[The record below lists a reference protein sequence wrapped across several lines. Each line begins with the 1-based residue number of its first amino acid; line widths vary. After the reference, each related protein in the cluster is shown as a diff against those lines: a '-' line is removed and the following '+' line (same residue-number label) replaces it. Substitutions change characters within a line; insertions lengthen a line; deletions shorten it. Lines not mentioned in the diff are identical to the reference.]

1 MNFGI
6 KGSYTFKIPLKNG
19 TVKLIHGNNLI
30 TFFGTSFFLNRAIN
44 EEFNTI
50 KYIVLG
56 NGTNTP
62 HIMDEVLGNETI
74 RKECVS
80 SVDNT
85 YKQIKLTSNFLA
97 SDLLGVTEIG
107 VCATNTTNEP
117 VLISHDVFSKI
128 THEDITDSIGEI
140 EVEYIFQLTTSSI
153 RSGWEQKIG
162 EYYTEYNIY
171 YVDEPNEVISVFEEN
186 NNIGYSRVYQLE
198 HLREH
203 KAVFYHDTTLK
214 KLYIRNSKNSN
225 PNNDMIIVQNK

>member
-19 TVKLIHGNNLI
+19 TVKLIQGNNLI

-74 RKECVS
+74 RKECSS

-85 YKQIKLTSNFLA
+85 
-97 SDLLGVTEIG
+97 
-107 VCATNTTNEP
+107 
-117 VLISHDVFSKI
+117 
-128 THEDITDSIGEI
+128 
-140 EVEYIFQLTTSSI
+140 
-153 RSGWEQKIG
+153 
-162 EYYTEYNIY
+162 
-171 YVDEPNEVISVFEEN
+171 
-186 NNIGYSRVYQLE
+186 
-198 HLREH
+198 
-203 KAVFYHDTTLK
+203 
-214 KLYIRNSKNSN
+214 
-225 PNNDMIIVQNK
+225 

>member
-62 HIMDEVLGNETI
+62 DIMDEVLGNETI
-74 RKECVS
+74 RKECSS
-80 SVDNT
+80 SVDNA
-85 YKQIKLTSNFLA
+85 YKQIILKSNFLA

-128 THEDITDSIGEI
+128 THDDIMDSIGEI
-140 EVEYIFQLTTSSI
+140 EVRILHRIQYL
-153 RSGWEQKIG
+153 
-162 EYYTEYNIY
+162 
-171 YVDEPNEVISVFEEN
+171 
-186 NNIGYSRVYQLE
+186 LC
-198 HLREH
+198 
-203 KAVFYHDTTLK
+203 
-214 KLYIRNSKNSN
+214 
-225 PNNDMIIVQNK
+225 